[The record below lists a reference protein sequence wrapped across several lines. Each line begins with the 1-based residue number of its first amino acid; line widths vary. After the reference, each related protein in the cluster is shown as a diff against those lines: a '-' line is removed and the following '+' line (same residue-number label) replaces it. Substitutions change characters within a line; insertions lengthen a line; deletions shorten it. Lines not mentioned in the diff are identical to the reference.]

1 MTPLKCEVL
10 GPFFAFTH
18 LFLPLHVLSQW
29 SSWCGPGTGSVS
41 ITGGGVSSTGGHA
54 PRAAY

>member
-41 ITGGGVSSTGGHA
+41 ITWGWC
-54 PRAAY
+54 